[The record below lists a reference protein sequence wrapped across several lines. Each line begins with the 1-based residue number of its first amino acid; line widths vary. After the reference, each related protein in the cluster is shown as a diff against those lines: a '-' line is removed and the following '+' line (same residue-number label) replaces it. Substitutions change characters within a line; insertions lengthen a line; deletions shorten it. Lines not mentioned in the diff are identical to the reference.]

1 MRRRPHLVPVAETN
15 LVSRSIGE
23 RRRGAALT
31 RERPWHKSVSRP
43 TVVWTPCEFRLAES
57 SGAHTCQLRHA
68 GSAPAPVGRCSS
80 ARWNGAYSARNA
92 NAASL
97 RRTPQSSR
105 HWRSRQE
112 RRGVVKAN
120 DRGQRV
126 RGRLHRRRL
135 RARTQTAW
143 SSFVSRTYPTNDSAA
158 GARTQGPVWPVSHC
172 ERDEVYASRTNPEQ
186 FVSSKGVTPSGLGKL
201 LGPLAHSAR
210 PRNESTIALAC
221 KRFRGARRM
230 ISASRRGGSGVGRMA
245 CGSCRS
251 EVNPG

>member
-43 TVVWTPCEFRLAES
+43 TVVWTPSEFRLAES

-112 RRGVVKAN
+112 RRGVVKAH
-120 DRGQRV
+120 DRGQR
-126 RGRLHRRRL
+126 RSGAATPAPSESSNPDSLEFIREPHPPYERL
-135 RARTQTAW
+135 RSGCSHTGT
-143 SSFVSRTYPTNDSAA
+143 SLA
-158 GARTQGPVWPVSHC
+158 G
-172 ERDEVYASRTNPEQ
+172 
-186 FVSSKGVTPSGLGKL
+186 F
-201 LGPLAHSAR
+201 
-210 PRNESTIALAC
+210 AL
-221 KRFRGARRM
+221 
-230 ISASRRGGSGVGRMA
+230 
-245 CGSCRS
+245 
-251 EVNPG
+251 